1 MKLLEKKQHT
11 VKVKLTSIDGETKE
25 FDSIQEAADFL
36 EVTRMAIYQAIG
48 RNGKCRGCKIE
59 RIWEMKFK
67 CTNRETTKTVG
78 KIKEI
83 QFKFKKNK
91 AVVLVMQDGR
101 NFTNFKNIW
110 DKIGI
115 DIGSINEGDELEI
128 EYSVDD
134 YKDCITYFNFW
145 NIVHKLKI
153 DDSRLAELPFWER
166 NQAMNDSPANLIYS
180 PNELEKWL
188 DETSVPLSDDEM
200 KAIASYF
207 QSESMQYAESDLCDT
222 I

>member
-1 MKLLEKKQHT
+1 
-11 VKVKLTSIDGETKE
+11 
-25 FDSIQEAADFL
+25 
-36 EVTRMAIYQAIG
+36 
-48 RNGKCRGCKIE
+48 
-59 RIWEMKFK
+59 MKFK

-101 NFTNFKNIW
+101 VFINYKNIW

-153 DDSRLAELPFWER
+153 DDSRLAELPF
-166 NQAMNDSPANLIYS
+166 
-180 PNELEKWL
+180 
-188 DETSVPLSDDEM
+188 
-200 KAIASYF
+200 
-207 QSESMQYAESDLCDT
+207 
-222 I
+222 